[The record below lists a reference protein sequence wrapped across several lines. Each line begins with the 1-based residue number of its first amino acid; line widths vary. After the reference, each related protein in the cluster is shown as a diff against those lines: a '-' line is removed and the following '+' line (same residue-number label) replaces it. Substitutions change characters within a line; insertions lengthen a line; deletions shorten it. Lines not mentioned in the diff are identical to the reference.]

1 MYYLH
6 IISMAFFLVFFPTW
20 NNNNYQRLFPFC
32 FIIADER
39 IGLAFLIKSY
49 FSLEVEGAFE
59 GARTWPFSCCNLVK
73 KGRLLMR
80 QRTKCV
86 TFYGAVTWDFFL
98 PFFATAEAMLLGM
111 TTDTGSV
118 CQTWFLE
125 TYCTNT
131 SNKFR
136 QIGYENKLPI

>member
-1 MYYLH
+1 MFSQAIGSLQPQNTLRDLLEFDFSWKYVLLTYHFDGL
-6 IISMAFFLVFFPTW
+6 FLVFFPTW

-86 TFYGAVTWDFFL
+86 TYVLWGCNLRFFSRCSL
-98 PFFATAEAMLLGM
+98 FCYCSSNTR
-111 TTDTGSV
+111 V
-118 CQTWFLE
+118 CLQPQLV
-125 TYCTNT
+125 
-131 SNKFR
+131 
-136 QIGYENKLPI
+136 